1 MHTMSS
7 TEQNKQAE
15 GGISMNEKIYTAM
28 RNTGVLNIVLGIVA
42 LLTGIVG
49 GVLMIVSGAN
59 LLKKKRGILM

>member
-1 MHTMSS
+1 
-7 TEQNKQAE
+7 
-15 GGISMNEKIYTAM
+15 MNEKIYTAM

-49 GVLMIVSGAN
+49 GVLMIVFGAN